1 MALKIRMARGGYKKR
16 PVYRVVVTDSR
27 NPRDGRFIEKL
38 GTHNPLLESSNTN
51 RFVVNEERVKYWLS
65 VGAVASDR
73 VNKYLAGMGIQ
84 DLYTRTERPN
94 KSKPK
99 KKAQER
105 LEAQLEKKK
114 AAEEAEAQAKIDA
127 EAQEKVAEE
136 ATQQE
141 DAPVSEAPAAEQS
154 TDAPAEAQSED
165 AQETAESGDDAAPAA
180 ESENTDAAAE
190 EENSSDS

>member
-1 MALKIRMARGGYKKR
+1 MALKIRMARGGSKKR

-38 GTHNPLLESSNTN
+38 GMHNPLLESSNAN

-73 VNKYLAGMGIQ
+73 VNKYLAAVGIQ
-84 DLYTRTERPN
+84 ELYPRTERPN

-99 KKAQER
+99 QKAQER

-114 AAEEAEAQAKIDA
+114 AAEEAEAQAKAA
-127 EAQEKVAEE
+127 EAEAAAAPAEQPAEE
-136 ATQQE
+136 A
-141 DAPVSEAPAAEQS
+141 APEAAEAPQVE
-154 TDAPAEAQSED
+154 
-165 AQETAESGDDAAPAA
+165 
-180 ESENTDAAAE
+180 AAAE
-190 EENSSDS
+190 ESAPSEEKAEEAPAETEADTAAPEEKEADSDKPAEDNA